1 MHPRKIFEFLDIVPI
16 PVLVSELID
25 NGKSSVTRVHR
36 FLNLAFL
43 EQIGY
48 TMDEIPDIEH
58 WFKLAYPEDDMRK
71 NVMEEWFQVVN
82 KSLAEGRNTAE
93 VSALIHCKNG
103 QKRWFTVTAQVHSKI
118 TPNMHIV
125 AFRDIHDLKILSDEN
140 HQLSQID
147 QLTQVFSRRAG
158 QQFLEY
164 ELSRFDRGEKPFSV
178 VMCDVDYFK
187 SINDQ
192 FGHASGDYVLF
203 RVAET
208 LRATCRSVDKVVRW
222 GGDEFLLILPATELS
237 AAAILAERL
246 RQAVESLDCIG
257 DRGKMYPTL
266 SMGCAVV
273 LPGQSIIELLKSA
286 DTALYL
292 AKRRGRNAICTQ

>member
-1 MHPRKIFEFLDIVPI
+1 M
-16 PVLVSELID
+16 
-25 NGKSSVTRVHR
+25 
-36 FLNLAFL
+36 
-43 EQIGY
+43 
-48 TMDEIPDIEH
+48 
-58 WFKLAYPEDDMRK
+58 
-71 NVMEEWFQVVN
+71 
-82 KSLAEGRNTAE
+82 
-93 VSALIHCKNG
+93 
-103 QKRWFTVTAQVHSKI
+103 
-118 TPNMHIV
+118 
-125 AFRDIHDLKILSDEN
+125 
-140 HQLSQID
+140 SQID

-246 RQAVESLDCIG
+246 RQTVESLDCIG

-292 AKRRGRNAICTQ
+292 AKRRGRNAVCSQ

>member
-82 KSLAEGRNTAE
+82 KSLVEGRNTAE

-125 AFRDIHDLKILSDEN
+125 AF
-140 HQLSQID
+140 
-147 QLTQVFSRRAG
+147 
-158 QQFLEY
+158 
-164 ELSRFDRGEKPFSV
+164 
-178 VMCDVDYFK
+178 
-187 SINDQ
+187 
-192 FGHASGDYVLF
+192 
-203 RVAET
+203 
-208 LRATCRSVDKVVRW
+208 
-222 GGDEFLLILPATELS
+222 
-237 AAAILAERL
+237 
-246 RQAVESLDCIG
+246 
-257 DRGKMYPTL
+257 
-266 SMGCAVV
+266 
-273 LPGQSIIELLKSA
+273 
-286 DTALYL
+286 
-292 AKRRGRNAICTQ
+292 